1 MLNFASAGPNPFNE
15 IPNRGK
21 RSITLD
27 LKNEAGRKALLQR
40 ERTGETPIVDQVET
54 LERVKE
60 THDWGVFERAG
71 DL

>member
-27 LKNEAGRKALLQR
+27 LKNEAGREALLQR
-40 ERTGETPIVDQVET
+40 ERGG
-54 LERVKE
+54 L
-60 THDWGVFERAG
+60 G
-71 DL
+71 